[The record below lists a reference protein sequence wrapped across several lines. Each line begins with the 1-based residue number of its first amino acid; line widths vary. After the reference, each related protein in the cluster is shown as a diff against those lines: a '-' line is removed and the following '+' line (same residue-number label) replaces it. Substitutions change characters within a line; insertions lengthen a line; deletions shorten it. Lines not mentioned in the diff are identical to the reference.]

1 MIWTREVSN
10 PVMRWWGLPLK
21 SLIFKSPE
29 HQIAEC
35 LRFAEFI
42 LSLAQGLVLRETEG
56 LVLRETEGL
65 VLRETEGLVLRE
77 TEGLVLRETEGLIKS
92 SKNEFL
98 MKVLL
103 CLIMLSLERLESLS
117 CPQDLNSDFYLQKKH
132 YWTERQKRTG
142 G

>member
-1 MIWTREVSN
+1 MWTRELSN
-10 PVMRWWGLPLK
+10 PIMRCWELSLK

-65 VLRETEGLVLRE
+65 
-77 TEGLVLRETEGLIKS
+77 IKS

-103 CLIMLSLERLESLS
+103 CLMMLSLERLESLS
-117 CPQDLNSDFYLQKKH
+117 CPQDPNSDFYLQKKH

>member
-1 MIWTREVSN
+1 
-10 PVMRWWGLPLK
+10 
-21 SLIFKSPE
+21 
-29 HQIAEC
+29 

-42 LSLAQGLVLRETEG
+42 LSLAEELVLRETE
-56 LVLRETEGL
+56 E
-65 VLRETEGLVLRE
+65 LVLRE

-103 CLIMLSLERLESLS
+103 CLIMLSLERLESPS
-117 CPQDLNSDFYLQKKH
+117 CFHLQKKH

>member
-1 MIWTREVSN
+1 MMWTRELSN
-10 PVMRWWGLPLK
+10 TVMRWWELSLK

-29 HQIAEC
+29 HQIAAC

-42 LSLAQGLVLRETEG
+42 
-56 LVLRETEGL
+56 
-65 VLRETEGLVLRE
+65 
-77 TEGLVLRETEGLIKS
+77 LRETEGLIKS

-98 MKVLL
+98 MRVLL
-103 CLIMLSLERLESLS
+103 CLMMLSLEKSESLS
-117 CPQDLNSDFYLQKKH
+117 CPQDPNSDFYLQKKH